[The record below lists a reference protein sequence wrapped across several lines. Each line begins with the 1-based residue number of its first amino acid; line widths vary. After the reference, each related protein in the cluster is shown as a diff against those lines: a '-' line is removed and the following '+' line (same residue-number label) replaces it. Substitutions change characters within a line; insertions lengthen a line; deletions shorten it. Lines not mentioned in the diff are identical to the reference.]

1 MNLRKRLNSFNNSW
15 KSVKMEGH
23 NKVLFVIQDKY
34 LVSCPNET
42 HKCTY
47 KICKNNYN
55 FQLKNQ
61 IIEKTFED
69 TYIVLT
75 LIHVQLNSKL
85 IVAVMFN
92 KMIRLIH

>member
-47 KICKNNYN
+47 KIYKNKYHFPLQN
-55 FQLKNQ
+55 
-61 IIEKTFED
+61 E
-69 TYIVLT
+69 IVDNEHFKILNLFLHQFT
-75 LIHVQLNSKL
+75 LS
-85 IVAVMFN
+85 
-92 KMIRLIH
+92 